1 MAFKPISMHQI
12 RQLIGFLSKGYS
24 ISETVRL
31 TGMARNT
38 VREYKRRIEDQGLRL
53 EDVVAMNDEALAT
66 VVQDNKAIA
75 NWIRRDALK
84 GSRKPDGIL
93 LRRTASPGC
102 DHAIALG

>member
-38 VREYKRRIEDQGLRL
+38 VRDYK
-53 EDVVAMNDEALAT
+53 
-66 VVQDNKAIA
+66 
-75 NWIRRDALK
+75 
-84 GSRKPDGIL
+84 
-93 LRRTASPGC
+93 
-102 DHAIALG
+102 